1 MTPDYIP
8 PEIGLPVAGVLWAIV
23 GYIYLVKPYLAAR
36 KEQKK

>member
-23 GYIYLVKPYLAAR
+23 AYIYLVKPWLARR
-36 KEQKK
+36 KEKNQ